1 MTIFYAN
8 FMTVLITIVMI
19 IVMLTKVGFDLIKVT
34 LLTMTSKKM
43 LMFEGSRVMIMT
55 NKVT

>member
-1 MTIFYAN
+1 
-8 FMTVLITIVMI
+8 MTVLITIVVI
-19 IVMLTKVGFDLIKVT
+19 IVMLTKVGFNLIKIT